1 MFLNSTITI
10 KKKFWPEQNRQNKLL
25 FLTGRQSKLFLDEF
39 NLLHGQLEKI
49 QRNIRAGKQENLL
62 RGYFEFMQR
71 YFY

>member
-25 FLTGRQSKLFLDEF
+25 FLTDRQSNLFLDEF
-39 NLLHGQLEKI
+39 SLLHGQLEKI
-49 QRNIRAGKQENLL
+49 RKNIRAGKQENLL